1 MTNVPAPSPDPGASP
16 EPAAA
21 SGTPPSDS
29 DLTPYEDRLFA
40 RILLDWQLVRSE
52 QLEAGLHAQAE
63 ARARGQHCPL
73 GEYLVGQGSITVGDV
88 FRVLKE
94 QSRRAESVPDVPRY
108 EIRDRIGEGA
118 SSVVYRAWDRELR
131 RTVALK
137 VLRDSAGMS
146 EVARERFRREAR
158 TTAGLSHL
166 NVVTV
171 HDAGESKG
179 QFYLVMEYVDGKPL
193 GSFLHGPGR
202 MDRNGI
208 LVLLEKAARGV
219 GAAHDKGIVHRDLKP
234 DNILVTP
241 EGEPKVADFGLAHVA
256 DSTLALT
263 RTGATLGT
271 PLYMSPEQVQ
281 GRPADLT
288 PRTDVY
294 GLGAILYEALTDRPP
309 FQGQTLQDIYAK
321 IANEEPQPPRR
332 LLPSLEP
339 ELEAIVLKALEKDPR
354 RRYADATTFAEDLR
368 RFREGQAV
376 HAKAAAWPLRA
387 WKRISRYPGTAA
399 SGVAGLVVAAVLL
412 GTWAPRRGAE
422 SLSSPFLERLEG
434 DAFVLTGEDR
444 KPAVAGSRLDPGQG
458 IETVRSYTRVL
469 LRFPDRSHLE
479 LGTSSTLRDV
489 RTPSGGGVR
498 AQLARGTFAAEVQRR
513 PRGGSWS
520 LHTPHGTLET
530 GEGIFKVVVTPGEQ
544 GATRVQAQAGSLR
557 LTRHPDGASIDLR
570 AGHGAVISS
579 RGELVAEPIYQGTS
593 RATWTSTTKGGW
605 RLAGDPDSGRFEL
618 IGAPESDEW
627 EWINL
632 AASLEY
638 DIVRSPLRVQ
648 TRFICPTQ
656 DPHSAVKIGFG
667 VRRANDPLLP
677 YELKVEVVDGRIT
690 IGYQMTDTKAIIG
703 FVEGL
708 VNAGELLDLEVVL
721 DPAQIDVRVADRSV
735 FRTLHGFDGLRSINP
750 GVSGLS
756 SKAARKYTVKF
767 ERLNA
772 VGVAN

>member
-1 MTNVPAPSPDPGASP
+1 MSNDPAPHNPGASP
-16 EPAAA
+16 EPGAP
-21 SGTPPSDS
+21 SGTSPSDS
-29 DLTPYEDRLFA
+29 DLTSYEDRIFA
-40 RILLDWQLVRSE
+40 QILLDWRLVRSGQVDE
-52 QLEAGLHAQAE
+52 GLRAQAA
-63 ARARGQHCPL
+63 ARAQGKDSPL
-73 GEYLVGQGSITVGDV
+73 GEFLVDQGSITVSDV

-94 QSRRAESVPDVPRY
+94 QNRRAESVPDVPRY

-137 VLRDSAGMS
+137 VLRDSAGLS
-146 EVARERFRREAR
+146 DVARERFRREAR
-158 TTAGLSHL
+158 TTAGITHP

-179 QFYLVMEYVDGKPL
+179 QFYLVMEYVDGKAL
-193 GSFLHGPGR
+193 GTVLHGPGPK
-202 MDRNGI
+202 DRDGI

-219 GAAHDKGIVHRDLKP
+219 GAVHAKGIVHRDLKP

-241 EGEPKVADFGLAHVA
+241 LGEPKVADFGLAHVA

-294 GLGAILYEALTDRPP
+294 ALGAILYEALTDRPP

-321 IANEEPQPPRR
+321 IANEEPQPPRQ
-332 LLPSLEP
+332 LLPNLEP
-339 ELEAIVLKALEKDPR
+339 ALESIVLKALEKDPR
-354 RRYADATTFAEDLR
+354 MRYPDATAFAEDLR
-368 RFREGQAV
+368 RFREGQDV
-376 HAKAAAWPLRA
+376 HAKPAGVLLRVR
-387 WKRISRYPGTAA
+387 KKISRHPGTAA
-399 SGVAGLVVAAVLL
+399 VGVAGLVVAAVLL
-412 GTWAPRRGAE
+412 ANQGRAE

-434 DAFVLTGEDR
+434 EAFVFTGQDR

-458 IETVRSYTRVL
+458 IETVRSYTRAL
-469 LRFPDRSHLE
+469 LRFPDRSLLE
-479 LGTSSTLRDV
+479 LGTLSTLSDLR
-489 RTPSGGGVR
+489 PQPGGGLR

-513 PRGGSWS
+513 PRSGSWT

-530 GEGIFKVVVTPGEQ
+530 SEGVFKVVVTTGEQ
-544 GATRVQAQAGSLR
+544 AVTQVQAQTGSLR
-557 LTRHPDGASIDLR
+557 LTRHPDGASIEL
-570 AGHGAVISS
+570 ATGHGAVISS
-579 RGELVAEPIYQGTS
+579 RDDLVAAPVPQGTS
-593 RATWTSTTKGGW
+593 RATWSPYSKGGW
-605 RLAGDPDSGRFEL
+605 RLVGNPDSERFEL
-618 IGAPESDEW
+618 IGAPETDEW

-632 AASLEY
+632 AASLEF

-667 VRRANDPLLP
+667 VRHAQELQLP
-677 YELKVEVVDGRIT
+677 YELKVEVIDGRIT
-690 IGYQMTDTKAIIG
+690 IGYQMLETKAIIG
-703 FVEGL
+703 TVEGL
-708 VNAGELLDLEVVL
+708 VRAGELLDLEVLL
-721 DPAQIDVRVADRSV
+721 DPAQIEVRVADRSV
-735 FRTLHGFDGLRSINP
+735 FRTLHGFVGLRNIIP

-756 SKAARKYTVKF
+756 SKAARHYSVKF

-772 VGVAN
+772 VGTAN

>member
-1 MTNVPAPSPDPGASP
+1 MSNVPAPPDPGAPS

-21 SGTPPSDS
+21 SRATPPGF

-40 RILLDWQLVRSE
+40 QILLDWQLVRSE
-52 QLEAGLHAQAE
+52 QLETGLHAQAE
-63 ARARGQHCPL
+63 ARDQGKHCPL
-73 GEYLVGQGSITVGDV
+73 GEFLVGQGSITVGDV

-94 QSRRAESVPDVPRY
+94 QNRRSESVPDVPRY

-131 RTVALK
+131 RPVALK
-137 VLRDSAGMS
+137 VLRDSAGLS
-146 EVARERFRREAR
+146 DVARERFRREAR

-193 GSFLHGPGR
+193 GTFLHGPGR
-202 MDRNGI
+202 KDRDGI
-208 LVLLEKAARGV
+208 LALLEKAARGV
-219 GAAHDKGIVHRDLKP
+219 GAAHAKGIVHRDLKP

-294 GLGAILYEALTDRPP
+294 ALGAILHEALTGRPP
-309 FQGQTLQDIYAK
+309 FTGQTLQDIYAK
-321 IANEEPQPPRR
+321 IANEPAQPLRR

-354 RRYADATTFAEDLR
+354 RRYPDATSFAEDLR
-368 RFREGQAV
+368 RFREGRPV
-376 HAKAAAWPLRA
+376 HAKAAAWPQRA
-387 WKRISRYPGTAA
+387 WKRLSRYPGTAA
-399 SGVAGLVVAAVLL
+399 AGVAALVVAAVLL
-412 GTWAPRRGAE
+412 WSGSPRREAEPLSGA
-422 SLSSPFLERLEG
+422 FLERLEG

-458 IETVRSYTRVL
+458 IATERFYTRVL
-469 LRFPDRSHLE
+469 VRFPDRSHLE

-489 RTPSGGGVR
+489 RIPPGGGLR
-498 AQLARGTFAAEVQRR
+498 AQLVCGVFAAEVPRR
-513 PRGGSWS
+513 PGGGSWS
-520 LHTPHGTLET
+520 VHTPHGTLET
-530 GEGIFKVVVTPGEQ
+530 DEGVFKVVVTTGES
-544 GATRVQAQAGSLR
+544 GMTRVQAQAGSLR

-570 AGHGAVISS
+570 AGHGAMISS
-579 RGELVAEPIYQGTS
+579 RGQLVAEPIHQGTS
-593 RATWTSTTKGGW
+593 QATWTSYSRGGW
-605 RLAGDPDSGRFEL
+605 SLAGNPDSGRFEL
-618 IGAPESDEW
+618 VGAPETDEW

-632 AASLEY
+632 GSSLDF
-638 DIVRSPLRVQ
+638 DIGRSPLRVQ
-648 TRFICPTQ
+648 ARFLCPAQ
-656 DPHSAVKIGFG
+656 DAHSAVKFGFG
-667 VRRANDPLLP
+667 VRRVNETLLP

-690 IGYQMTDTKAIIG
+690 IGYQMTQTKAIIG
-703 FVEGL
+703 SLEGL
-708 VNAGELLDLEVVL
+708 VRAGELLELEIIL
-721 DPAQIDVRVADRSV
+721 DPTELEVRVADRSV
-735 FRTLHGFDGLRSINP
+735 FRTLHGFDGLKIINP
-750 GVSGLS
+750 SVSGLS
-756 SKAARKYTVKF
+756 SKAARQYSIKF

-772 VGVAN
+772 VGAAN